1 MGDPAFRDY
10 QSEGECWI
18 TLSTGEYYP
27 DILESAC
34 RLYGPVLSQFRD
46 LLRGS
51 HSSVALFTVIAE
63 VQPSWM
69 RIQLCRVF
77 RKYVSPETPVEML
90 KIKSRAARICAQY
103 GNRFRH
109 IVKVQERFET
119 RPLPDEAL
127 CAVLW
132 EYKDR
137 GKKGYDLTEEA
148 FGILRNQFPGCEVLG
163 PERAG
168 KDVPLGSVLP
178 GYPKPGRPVDFV
190 LKRGSKILAIGLAR
204 YDSDRGGAQEDDR
217 TGQYREV
224 VGEVLAY
231 AEANALNTLKIIFVN
246 DGPGL
251 LLGSMWR
258 DYADLEDRGCGR
270 VRVATLRMM
279 PERITPSWVEG

>member
-1 MGDPAFRDY
+1 MTNRTFRDY
-10 QSEGECWI
+10 QPEGHSWI

-34 RLYGPVLSQFRD
+34 RYYGPVLSEFRD

-51 HSSVALFTVIAE
+51 TSSVALFTAIAE
-63 VQPSWM
+63 VRPVWM
-69 RIQLCRVF
+69 RVQLCRVF
-77 RKYVSPETPVEML
+77 KKYVSPETPVEML
-90 KIKSRAARICAQY
+90 KIKSKAPTICAEY
-103 GNRFRH
+103 GAGFRH
-109 IVKVQERFET
+109 IAKVQEKFES

-148 FGILRNQFPGCEVLG
+148 FRILREQFPGCTLLG

-168 KDVPLGSVLP
+168 KDVLLGDVLP
-178 GYPKPGRPVDFV
+178 NYPKPDRPVDFV
-190 LKRGSKILAIGLAR
+190 LKRRGRVLAIGLAR

-224 VGEVLAY
+224 VDEVLAY
-231 AEANALNTLKIIFVN
+231 ADANGMDTLKVVFVN

-258 DYADLEDRGCGR
+258 DYADLEDRGRGR

-279 PERITPSWVEG
+279 PERITPSWVEE

>member
-1 MGDPAFRDY
+1 MMKRTFRDY
-10 QSEGECWI
+10 RSEGHAWI

-27 DILESAC
+27 DILVSAC
-34 RLYGPVLSQFRD
+34 RLYGPVLSLFHD
-46 LLRGS
+46 LLR
-51 HSSVALFTVIAE
+51 SSPSSEALFTAIAD
-63 VQPSWM
+63 VRPSWM

-90 KIKSRAARICAQY
+90 KIKSKVETICYEY
-103 GNRFRH
+103 GGGFRH
-109 IVKVQERFET
+109 IAKVQERFES

-132 EYKDR
+132 EYKAW

-148 FGILRNQFPGCEVLG
+148 FRILREQFPGCTILG

-168 KDVPLGSVLP
+168 RDVPLGDVLP
-178 GYPKPGRPVDFV
+178 NYSKPDRPVDFV
-190 LKRGSKILAIGLAR
+190 LTRGSTVLAIGLAR

-224 VGEVLAY
+224 VDEVLAY
-231 AEANALNTLKIIFVN
+231 ADTNGMDTLKVVFVN

-258 DYADLEDRGCGR
+258 DYADLEDRGNGR

-279 PERITPSWVEG
+279 PERITPSWVEE